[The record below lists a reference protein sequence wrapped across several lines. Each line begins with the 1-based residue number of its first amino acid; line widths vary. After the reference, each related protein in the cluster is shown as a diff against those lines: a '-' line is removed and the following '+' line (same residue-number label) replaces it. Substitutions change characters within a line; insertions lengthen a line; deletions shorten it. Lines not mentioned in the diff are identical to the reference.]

1 MTRQELRCG
10 IRLAVTKMLE
20 HGADKPAALDRCVDA
35 IDVLINAWDNGGGDV
50 REFLLVPDEERA
62 EQVHS

>member
-10 IRLAVTKMLE
+10 IRLAVTRMLE
-20 HGADKPAALDRCVDA
+20 YGADKPGALDRCVDA
-35 IDVLINAWDNGGGDV
+35 IDALISAWDNGGGDV
-50 REFLLVPDEERA
+50 REFLLVFDEKGA